1 MPSEQ
6 IIKFTLFCR
15 KIFCDGV
22 HAVFFP
28 CKIRVIYNLRSFVAK
43 PVFHF
48 RDLRIFYVETNLA
61 QHFVCGEQMTNIMY
75 ALASQGVL

>member
-43 PVFHF
+43 PVLSRLTHF
-48 RDLRIFYVETNLA
+48 YYLETNLA
-61 QHFVCGEQMTNIMY
+61 QHFVCGEQMTNILY
-75 ALASQGVL
+75 ALVSQGVL